1 MSMQRTK
8 WIERKF
14 NFDFPV
20 GMFPVILERLRGTTA
35 RLKDMTALI
44 SEEYAEKKPE
54 DKWSIKEHIGHL
66 VDLENLHEGRIDDFL
81 DRKSTLRAW
90 DTTNAMTNN
99 ANHNSATIRDLI
111 KKFSQKRKIFIT
123 RLEGLDDS
131 THEAKSIHPRLQ
143 VLMRPV
149 DMAYF
154 TAEHDDHHLTSI
166 RELMS
171 MNSQ

>member
-1 MSMQRTK
+1 MQRTK

-20 GMFPVILERLRGTTA
+20 GMFPTILERLRGTTA
-35 RLKDMTALI
+35 RLRDMRSALSEKD
-44 SEEYAEKKPE
+44 AERKPG

-66 VDLENLHEGRIDDFL
+66 SDLESLHEGRIDDFL
-81 DRKSTLRAW
+81 DRNETLRAW
-90 DTTNAMTNN
+90 DTTNAETYN
-99 ANHNSATIRDLI
+99 ANHNLSTIEELI
-111 KKFSQKRKIFIT
+111 DRFTRKRNIFIT
-123 RLEGLDDS
+123 RLEQLSDE
-131 THEAKSIHPRLQ
+131 THSVRALHPRLQ

-166 RELMS
+166 RELM
-171 MNSQ
+171 N